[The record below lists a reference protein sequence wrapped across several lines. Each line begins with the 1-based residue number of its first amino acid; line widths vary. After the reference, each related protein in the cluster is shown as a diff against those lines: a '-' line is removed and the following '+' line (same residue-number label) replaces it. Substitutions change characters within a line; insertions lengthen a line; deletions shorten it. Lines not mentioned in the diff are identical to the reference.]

1 MPAFNATLG
10 GSAATSYISVSK
22 ADDYYAGNLLEQY
35 WTPLTQAEKEAALM
49 AATSS
54 LEVLTYAGDRCTPSS
69 DDPLLEQALQWPRS
83 NATCRGVAAACDLLP
98 PAIVEA
104 TAWLALQ
111 LHTAPPVPGGGT
123 QGATGSIKKQKLG
136 DLEQEFYDVK
146 EGISTKVDANAP
158 LILQQYPYLVDLL
171 GCWSNTSTGGSRLLL
186 RVRS

>member
-1 MPAFNATLG
+1 MPAFVADLG
-10 GSAATSYISVSK
+10 NSAATSYISVAQ
-22 ADDYYAGNLLEQY
+22 ADDYYAGSLLEQY

-54 LEVLTYAGDRCTPSS
+54 LEALSYIGTRCTPSS

-83 NATCRGVAAACDLLP
+83 DATCKGIAAACTMLP
-98 PAIVEA
+98 QPIVDA

-123 QGATGSIKKQKLG
+123 VGSTGAIKKQQLG
-136 DLEQEFYDVK
+136 ELSQEFYDVR
-146 EGISTKVDANAP
+146 EGASTKVDASAP
-158 LILQQYPYLVDLL
+158 IILQRYPYLVDVLS
-171 GCWSNTSTGGSRLLL
+171 CWSDTAIGAGRVAL